1 MLKRL
6 LVGVPL
12 AGSLVFTVAYLRK
25 FSIHIADAVILLFM
39 LIGLI
44 ETVKAFEKMN
54 IKVIKLGV
62 IIPNLVTYPIM
73 LALSLTDKKQYA
85 DSAILIGLVLCVL
98 TTLITFTLKH
108 KYTLNDAISTIF
120 VSIYPGLLFTFYVA
134 INHYYGGAIGIF
146 LVLFISVLVD
156 TMAYFFGVTIK
167 GKKLIPS
174 VSPKKTIAGFVGG
187 LVGAILASCIVFMLF
202 DYFNVMTYLTDPVGE
217 SVSLFSFEN
226 KLLALPIY
234 IVIGLFGG
242 FFAQLGDLSASWIKR
257 KAGIKD
263 FGSFF
268 PGHGG
273 FMDRI
278 DSFLFIIPYIYIIMK
293 IIYLCK

>member
-12 AGSLVFTVAYLRK
+12 AGSLIFIVSYLRK
-25 FSIHIADAVILLFM
+25 FSIYIVDPVILLFM
-39 LIGLI
+39 FIGLI
-44 ETVKAFEKMN
+44 ETVKAFKKMEIN
-54 IKVIKLGV
+54 VIKSAVFL
-62 IIPNLVTYPIM
+62 PNLITYPIM
-73 LALSLTDKKQYA
+73 LSLSLNNKAQYI
-85 DSAILIGLVLCVL
+85 DSIILAGLILSAL
-98 TTLITFTLKH
+98 ITLIVFTLKH
-108 KYTLNDAISTIF
+108 KYSLNEAISSLF
-120 VSIYPGLLFTFYVA
+120 VSIYPGLLFMIYVS
-134 INHYYGGAIGIF
+134 INQYYGGAIGVF

-156 TMAYFFGVTIK
+156 AMAYFFGVTIK

-174 VSPKKTIAGFVGG
+174 VSPKKTISGFVGG
-187 LVGAILASCIVFMLF
+187 MVGGIVASLLVFMMF
-202 DYFNVMTYLTDPVGE
+202 DKFELMTYLTSPVNE
-217 SVSLFSFEN
+217 NIALFNFDNKNISLV
-226 KLLALPIY
+226 IY
-234 IVIGLFGG
+234 IVIGFFGAI
-242 FFAQLGDLSASWIKR
+242 FAQLGDLSASWIKR

-293 IIYLCK
+293 IIYLCR